1 MSAYRAKQ
9 LEEVYKVLEDM
20 NVILQRQPVLR
31 DEFSARVDEACYLV
45 ADMWI
50 EDYLQPKTLSEVRNY
65 AGANLRRMG
74 ADYVA
79 RNLLRSGQR
88 SRRHDWDDF
97 AMEVYQHCEEVLA
110 SGVETIEELETFL
123 ESRKNSHHVTSTAF
137 RKP

>member
-1 MSAYRAKQ
+1 M
-9 LEEVYKVLEDM
+9 LEDM
-20 NVILQRQPVLR
+20 NVSLQRQPVLR
-31 DEFSARVDEACYLV
+31 DEFSARVDEACYFV

-88 SRRHDWDDF
+88 SRRHDWDGF

-110 SGVETIEELETFL
+110 SGIETLEELETFL
-123 ESRKNSHHVTSTAF
+123 ESRKSSHHVTSAAV

>member
-50 EDYLQPKTLSEVRNY
+50 EEYLPKTLSEVRNY

-74 ADYVA
+74 ADYVV

-88 SRRHDWDDF
+88 SRHHDWDDF
-97 AMEVYQHCEEVLA
+97 AMEVCEHCEEVLA
-110 SGVETIEELETFL
+110 SGVETLEELETFL
-123 ESRKNSHHVTSTAF
+123 ESSKSSHHVTSTVV